1 MDNLTYI
8 RKASESIKLNSLDGP
23 AIIIS
28 SSGMCEA
35 GRIRHHLKNNISDP
49 NDLILLVGY

>member
-28 SSGMCEA
+28 SSGHVRGGPA
-35 GRIRHHLKNNISDP
+35 SGIT
-49 NDLILLVGY
+49 